1 MHVCQPLSTPDSSRP
16 AVFPSLQYS
25 HNLTHAQGGHRLLL
39 VRSWPKMWGRL
50 AHNRWIRESL
60 PQGFLDVGWYNDVFW
75 ALRKLEAPGRRRH
88 CPNQIIESHASPRA
102 PPRLHLCM
110 PWVQVCMRVLIASI
124 FISCLS
130 QWVTGLCGERLA
142 LDAFVLYT
150 VVYRYT
156 CLILRLIEVVIYR
169 QAK

>member
-1 MHVCQPLSTPDSSRP
+1 MSVSRSPLLTVRVPRFFRRCNTAIISRMRR
-16 AVFPSLQYS
+16 ADTASCWYGVDQKCGADWRTTDGSG
-25 HNLTHAQGGHRLLL
+25 NLSRK
-39 VRSWPKMWGRL
+39 V
-50 AHNRWIRESL
+50 
-60 PQGFLDVGWYNDVFW
+60 FLDVGWYNDVFW